1 MVQEM
6 IILFCLMMNL
16 YVLGF
21 KELQRG
27 IEIIENM
34 LYVCFV
40 NIYYSRNI
48 KIELII
54 NEIFMNLFLMKL
66 LVL

>member
-1 MVQEM
+1 MYNKKKVQEM

-48 KIELII
+48 NIKLII
-54 NEIFMNLFLMKL
+54 NEIFMNLF
-66 LVL
+66 